1 MSKST
6 NWITATAMVVAIA
19 GAGVGLWLHHLKVQR
34 EAVRAAF
41 AAYEE
46 RRTRRFTAESKAA
59 IDEFHRR
66 FNDRKLDEIYDNSA
80 FWNPPKHEL
89 WLNVMRQMRDR
100 LGPFQ
105 RVKSSKINC
114 PEDQNN
120 FCEASYVS
128 DFEKSE
134 AAEQFY
140 IWSWDKIRAVLI
152 TAEVKSEPLQS
163 SDRSQASS
171 FKFPD

>member
-1 MSKST
+1 MSKAT
-6 NWITATAMVVAIA
+6 KWATATAMVIALA
-19 GAGVGLWLHHLKVQR
+19 GAGVGLWLHRLKVQR
-34 EAVRAAF
+34 EAVRAAG

-59 IDEFHRR
+59 IDEFHQR
-66 FNDRKLDEIYDNSA
+66 FNDEKLDQIYDNSA
-80 FWNPPKHEL
+80 FWNPPKREL
-89 WLNVMRQMRDR
+89 WLNVMRQMRDG

-105 RVKSSKINC
+105 GVKSSKITC

-134 AAEQFY
+134 AEERFY

-152 TAEVKSEPLQS
+152 TAEMKGEPLQG
-163 SDRSQASS
+163 SDRSRASS